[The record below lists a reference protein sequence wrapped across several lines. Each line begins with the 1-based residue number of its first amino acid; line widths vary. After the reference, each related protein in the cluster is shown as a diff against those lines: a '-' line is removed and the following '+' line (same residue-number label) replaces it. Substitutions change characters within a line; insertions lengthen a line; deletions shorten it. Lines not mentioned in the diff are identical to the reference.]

1 MKSIFR
7 NYKNLIKGFFIIFLA
22 LVAVFNTVASKT
34 VYADNGAKDLDVTD
48 PLTDLRQDSTFDIKD
63 YPFIKNADFELYS
76 LSEYCYSFYPE
87 QSKNFALYVYVYNPG
102 ALEFKDTSLNRI
114 QMAVGYDKDGNPND
128 YKKFELKLV
137 NYSKESGNDRLFYK
151 FKVVDAGSIYDRL
164 ISTERRYDV
173 SGIELVTEGKLNA
186 SESGVSKTFI
196 YTGFSAGYGPNG
208 QTESTLKCDYDVLET
223 VELKVNHTYWRSQSN
238 KLYHQNQLDSVYF
251 TVPNSLLEEY
261 GKLQRIKAEWYEY
274 LTKDIVVTSNQE
286 VYNAVNSY
294 IGKSD
299 LSGLK
304 YGFAQNLQEVWT
316 SEHQTH
322 PYYKADWSFNPGVT
336 AGHSISGTNILP
348 LFYLF
353 PTANWCDIK
362 EYDPYG
368 DITLTG
374 GVSRNALY
382 DYILNYSKTAKGE
395 TLSIKDGVI
404 SADLFESDIEEYR
417 KIDNEHGK
425 IQNGYSYYDFDADV
439 DILNW
444 KSYNPD
450 DHKFSE
456 DAKLYGFWEA
466 LFRKYDNSVEG
477 FDGKNVSP
485 ILMLKEADLSGT
497 PESVSNR
504 LFVNSQD
511 VSLIRDVYK
520 EAKKNNE
527 TVVLFRFAV
536 SDYYSKEVNIT
547 QARSSDSYYIS
558 QTEGQ
563 AYLAKESVFLD
574 FDIIQLTFS
583 REDVLTVI
591 PAVANPIDIVNDIT
605 SPTIVSGHSWWET
618 VLAYVITIIAS
629 ILGLVVAVGV
639 FKILLSIYNGSMNIV
654 GKILFTLP
662 VLAVLALILIYALPW
677 VISTVNGLGGL

>member
-22 LVAVFNTVASKT
+22 LITVFNTIVSKPAF
-34 VYADNGAKDLDVTD
+34 ADSGAKDLDVTD
-48 PLTDLRQDSTFDIKD
+48 PLTDLRQDATFDIKD
-63 YPFIKNADFELYS
+63 YPFKPNADFELYS

-87 QSKNFALYVYVYNPG
+87 YSENFALYVYVYNPG

-114 QMAVGYDKDGNPND
+114 QMAVGYDKDGKPND
-128 YKKFELKLV
+128 YKKYELKLV

-151 FKVVDAGSIYDRL
+151 FKVVDDGSIYDRL

-208 QTESTLKCDYDVLET
+208 QTESTLKCDCDVLET
-223 VELKVNHTYWRSQSN
+223 VELKVNHTYWRSESSN
-238 KLYHQNQLDSVYF
+238 RGVGYQNQLDSVYF

-286 VYNAVNSY
+286 VYNEVKSY
-294 IGKSD
+294 IGKSNGGD
-299 LSGLK
+299 F
-304 YGFAQNLQEVWT
+304 GFIDYFNIGSTTEV
-316 SEHQTH
+316 
-322 PYYKADWSFNPGVT
+322 DWAWNALWASSLVS
-336 AGHSISGTNILP
+336 SISFEP
-348 LFYLF
+348 LYYLF
-353 PTANWCDIK
+353 PTANWCDIDV
-362 EYDPYG
+362 YDPYG
-368 DITLTG
+368 DITETG
-374 GVSRNALY
+374 GVSSNVLY
-382 DYILNYSKTAKGE
+382 DYILNYSKNASGE
-395 TLSIKDGVI
+395 TLNIKDGVI

-417 KIDNEHGK
+417 KVDNEHGK

-439 DILNW
+439 DILDW
-444 KSYNPD
+444 QSYNPEDD
-450 DHKFSE
+450 DHSYSE
-456 DAKLYGFWEA
+456 NAKLYGWWEA
-466 LFRKYDNSVEG
+466 IWHNYDKFDEG
-477 FDGKNVSP
+477 FGAENVAP
-485 ILMLKEADLSGT
+485 ILMLNDKLLSGT
-497 PESVSNR
+497 PTEISDR
-504 LFVNSQD
+504 LFVNYND
-511 VSLIRDVYK
+511 VQSLKDLQ
-520 EAKKNNE
+520 EQAKKNDE
-527 TVVLFRFAV
+527 TVVLFRFALT
-536 SDYYSKEVNIT
+536 DYYNFSVRCFDN
-547 QARSSDSYYIS
+547 SDVGGLKLMPDFYDN
-558 QTEGQ
+558 E
-563 AYLAKESVFLD
+563 AYRAKQSVFLD

-605 SPTIVSGHSWWET
+605 SPTIVSGPAWWET

-639 FKILLSIYNGSMNIV
+639 FKILLSIYNGDMNIV

-677 VISTVNGLGGL
+677 VISIVNGFGGL

>member
-48 PLTDLRQDSTFDIKD
+48 PLTDLRQDATFDIKD

-87 QSKNFALYVYVYNPG
+87 YSENFALYVYVYNPG

-128 YKKFELKLV
+128 YKKYELKLV

-151 FKVVDAGSIYDRL
+151 FKVVDDGSIYDRL

-208 QTESTLKCDYDVLET
+208 QTESTLKCVYDVLET
-223 VELKVNHTYWRSQSN
+223 VELNVNHTYWRSKSSN
-238 KLYHQNQLDSVYF
+238 RGVGYQNQLDSVYF

-274 LTKDIVVTSNQE
+274 LTKDIVVTSDE
-286 VYNAVNSY
+286 ETYNAVKDY

-299 LSGLK
+299 LLGLE
-304 YGFAQNLQEVWT
+304 YGLVEDFY
-316 SEHQTH
+316 SER
-322 PYYKADWSFNPGVT
+322 YDVGSYAYFADWQYNFADNYGSPV
-336 AGHSISGTNILP
+336 ASPLSIYTLY
-348 LFYLF
+348 YLF

-374 GVSRNALY
+374 GVLGNALY

-439 DILNW
+439 DILDW

-450 DHKFSE
+450 DHSYKDNE
-456 DAKLYGFWEA
+456 KMYGWWNN
-466 LFRKYDNSVEG
+466 LWGNYKNDVVG
-477 FDGKNVSP
+477 FGADDVTP
-485 ILMLKEADLSGT
+485 ILMLKESDLSGT
-497 PESVSNR
+497 PESISNR
-504 LFVNSQD
+504 LFVNYQD

-520 EAKKNNE
+520 EAKKNDE

-536 SDYYSKEVNIT
+536 SDYYSSEIDIVDFNGAIPNF
-547 QARSSDSYYIS
+547 DSG
-558 QTEGQ
+558 E
-563 AYLAKESVFLD
+563 AYRAKESVFLD

-605 SPTIVSGHSWWET
+605 SPTIVSGASWWET

-662 VLAVLALILIYALPW
+662 VLVVLALILIYALPW

>member
-34 VYADNGAKDLDVTD
+34 VYADNGAKDLNVTD
-48 PLTDLRQDSTFDIKD
+48 PLTDLRQDATFDIKE

-87 QSKNFALYVYVYNPG
+87 YSENFALYVYVYNPG

-128 YKKFELKLV
+128 YKKYELKLV

-151 FKVVDAGSIYDRL
+151 FKVVDDGSIYDRL

-196 YTGFSAGYGPNG
+196 YTGFSVGYGPNG
-208 QTESTLKCDYDVLET
+208 QAESTLKCDYDVLKT
-223 VELKVNHTYWRSQSN
+223 VELKVNHTYWRSKSSN
-238 KLYHQNQLDSVYF
+238 RGVGYQNQLDSVYF

-274 LTKDIVVTSNQE
+274 LTKDIVVTSDE
-286 VYNAVNSY
+286 ETYNAVKDY

-299 LSGLK
+299 LSGLE
-304 YGFAQNLQEVWT
+304 YGFDENYRVET
-316 SEHQTH
+316 IGGS
-322 PYYKADWSFNPGVT
+322 PIGYYCDWQYN
-336 AGHSISGTNILP
+336 ISDNHKRVVGYNVYGPSLSTLY
-348 LFYLF
+348 YLF

-374 GVSRNALY
+374 GVSENALY
-382 DYILNYSKTAKGE
+382 DYILNFSKNASGD

-417 KIDNEHGK
+417 KVDNDHGK

-439 DILNW
+439 DIFDW
-444 KSYNPD
+444 QAYNPD

-456 DAKLYGFWEA
+456 NAKLYGFWEA

-477 FDGKNVSP
+477 FDAKNVSP

-511 VSLIRDVYK
+511 VSLIRKAYE
-520 EAKKNNE
+520 EAKKKDE
-527 TVVLFRFAV
+527 TVVLFRFALT
-536 SDYYSKEVNIT
+536 DYFSKEIDIGDYT
-547 QARSSDSYYIS
+547 SGGRHYS
-558 QTEGQ
+558 GQ
-563 AYLAKESVFLD
+563 AYRAKQSVFLD

-583 REDVLTVI
+583 RGEELTII
-591 PAVANPIDIVNDIT
+591 PVVANPIDIVNDIT
-605 SPTIVSGHSWWET
+605 SPTIVSGPAWWET

-639 FKILLSIYNGSMNIV
+639 FKILLSIYNGDMHIV